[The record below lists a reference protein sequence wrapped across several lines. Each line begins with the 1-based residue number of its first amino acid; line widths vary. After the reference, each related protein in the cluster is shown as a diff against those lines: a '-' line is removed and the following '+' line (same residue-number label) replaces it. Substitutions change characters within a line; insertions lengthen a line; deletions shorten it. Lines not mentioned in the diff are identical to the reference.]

1 MALMNGKECFEIFKW
16 ILTRCSSVPT
26 TAAAIIVVVIDTLNG
41 GLKDANRLKKCID
54 GCGCECGTQSDYQTN
69 DVLFIISTE
78 KLPLLFRR

>member
-1 MALMNGKECFEIFKW
+1 MARNVFEIFKW

-26 TAAAIIVVVIDTLNG
+26 TAAVSIVVIDTLND
-41 GLKDANRLKKCID
+41 GLKDANGLKMCID